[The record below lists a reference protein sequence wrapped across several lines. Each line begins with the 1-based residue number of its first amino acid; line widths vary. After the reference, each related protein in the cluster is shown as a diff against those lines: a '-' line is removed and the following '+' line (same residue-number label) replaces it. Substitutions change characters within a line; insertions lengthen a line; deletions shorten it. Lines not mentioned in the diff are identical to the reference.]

1 MSSAT
6 STAYM
11 MSTTSPAC
19 ASHLWSAS
27 ARPREVMSAAI
38 AETGLSSF
46 REILRLG
53 TIAEIE
59 GIASSTA
66 ICLRFHYV
74 CLLHLRLRLLAR
86 TFFESLLNLANIG
99 LGLGPLGSTAKICTS
114 RFTDVQRLLPG
125 ALAAGAGG
133 GREG

>member
-1 MSSAT
+1 MVYA
-6 STAYM
+6 
-11 MSTTSPAC
+11 
-19 ASHLWSAS
+19 

-59 GIASSTA
+59 GIASTPPFA
-66 ICLRFHYV
+66 FAFTHCP
-74 CLLHLRLRLLAR
+74 LHLRLRLLAR
-86 TFFESLLNLANIG
+86 ASFEPLLNLADIG

-114 RFTDVQRLLPG
+114 RFAYVQRLLP
-125 ALAAGAGG
+125 AAATVEVAIARPRIPFGELVLTASPL
-133 GREG
+133 